1 MIKVGCCGFAKGRKE
16 YFKQFKLVEIQQTF
30 YKIVPEETLKKWR
43 QEAPDDF
50 EFAVKGFQGI
60 THPITSPTWK
70 RSGITLKGDERY
82 GNFQPSTEVFESW
95 EITKKACHVLD
106 AGICLLQ
113 LPKSFKDSKENIE
126 NAENFFSSIEREGLE
141 IAVELRGWTDENIER
156 LCREYELIDCRDP
169 FAAKPSYIEKTAYFR
184 LHGSPPGDKMYRYK
198 YKEEDLNKLKGY
210 VESLNAR
217 EIYVLFNNIY
227 MFDDAKRFQE
237 VLKK

>member
-1 MIKVGCCGFAKGRKE
+1 MIKVGCCGFARGRKE

-70 RSGITLKGDERY
+70 RSKITLKGDERY

-126 NAENFFSSIEREGLE
+126 NAKNFFSSIEREGLE

-198 YKEEDLNKLKGY
+198 YKEEDLSKLKSY
-210 VESLNAR
+210 LESLNAR

-227 MFDDAKRFQE
+227 MFDDAKKFQE